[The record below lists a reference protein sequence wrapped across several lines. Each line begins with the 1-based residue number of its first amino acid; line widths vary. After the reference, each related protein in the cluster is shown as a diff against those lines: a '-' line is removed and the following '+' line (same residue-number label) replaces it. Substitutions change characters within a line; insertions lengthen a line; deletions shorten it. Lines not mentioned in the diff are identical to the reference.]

1 MWCIQQWCT
10 FQKAQQETK
19 RISIMSQLVMLNRY
33 SKSYLVI
40 IISIRFR
47 GNAQTHVII
56 NSMPTRNFHKWVGI
70 DKRVHDNENIY
81 EEWPK
86 LFLKGWIIVEDNQI
100 DVLKEQQYYFETYS
114 KRCTY
119 SLHTLKIMLESK
131 LICMA
136 FGIKFR
142 KNITH
147 QQIVWGMGPKI
158 VRTVNRI
165 WTVNV

>member
-1 MWCIQQWCT
+1 MQCIRQWCT

-19 RISIMSQLVMLNRY
+19 NISIMSQLVMSNRY
-33 SKSYLVI
+33 SKSYLI
-40 IISIRFR
+40 IIVSIRFR
-47 GNAQTHVII
+47 GNTHTHVII
-56 NSMPTRNFHKWVGI
+56 NSVPTRNFHKRVGI
-70 DKRVHDNENIY
+70 DERVHDNENIY

-100 DVLKEQQYYFETYS
+100 NVLKKQQNYFETCF

-119 SLHTLKIMLESK
+119 LLHTLKIILKSK

-136 FGIKFR
+136 FGKKFR
-142 KNITH
+142 KKMTH
-147 QQIVWGMGPKI
+147 QQIVWGNGPKN

-165 WTVNV
+165 WTVRV